1 MVSGC
6 FLLTSDYSR
15 PPCCHIT
22 KYSPRYSA
30 KPNDMLGGRTCVVR
44 SVHCMQLCLGL
55 KILPVQACFDAGRL
69 TRVRRQEAGGSR
81 EGACATHLAQ
91 RAGPRM
97 AVIRLSLLGRPRVLG
112 NTTTAAVGWM
122 PLRHSNHYDCRR
134 GCFKFCGVGFDTGA
148 LTYEL
153 IIE

>member
-1 MVSGC
+1 
-6 FLLTSDYSR
+6 
-15 PPCCHIT
+15 
-22 KYSPRYSA
+22 
-30 KPNDMLGGRTCVVR
+30 MLAELPEYGG
-44 SVHCMQLCLGL
+44 
-55 KILPVQACFDAGRL
+55 
-69 TRVRRQEAGGSR
+69 RRQEAAERVLVPPILRR
-81 EGACATHLAQ
+81 EQ
-91 RAGPRM
+91 
-97 AVIRLSLLGRPRVLG
+97 PRVLG